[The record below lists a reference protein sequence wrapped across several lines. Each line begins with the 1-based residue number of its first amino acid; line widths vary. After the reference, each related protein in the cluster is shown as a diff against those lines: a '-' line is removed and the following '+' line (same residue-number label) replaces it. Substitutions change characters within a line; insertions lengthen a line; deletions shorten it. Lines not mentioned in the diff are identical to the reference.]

1 MCPGSLA
8 LAPFSLSSCVGFR
21 SCRSVL
27 FKFRQNRNYP
37 QVCPWIKKR
46 SGRQDVNDLLHVK
59 KGSFAASVG
68 VTYGIWSVG
77 RKVFS
82 SENAGLSPRDRGAG
96 AKNSLRAQRDFFI
109 WQHCF
114 GADRAKKF
122 WKRRLLDEIASSP
135 TGGLSLSGFF
145 PKGFANSSS
154 KRLFQIFGAS
164 DFCTLVSVHTKAN
177 IQTQIPRKC

>member
-1 MCPGSLA
+1 M
-8 LAPFSLSSCVGFR
+8 
-21 SCRSVL
+21 
-27 FKFRQNRNYP
+27 
-37 QVCPWIKKR
+37 
-46 SGRQDVNDLLHVK
+46 K

-109 WQHCF
+109 WQHFF
-114 GADRAKKF
+114 GADRAEKI

-135 TGGLSLSGFF
+135 NRGSF
-145 PKGFANSSS
+145 PFRLLPQRVRKFIEQTSFPDFWG
-154 KRLFQIFGAS
+154 KRLLYTGERAHES
-164 DFCTLVSVHTKAN
+164 
-177 IQTQIPRKC
+177 

>member
-59 KGSFAASVG
+59 KGRLRLRSALLTVFGRSGERFSAPKTPGCPLGIEGRVRKTLCARSATFLYGNIVLGLTVQKKSGKDACSMKLLHPPQG
-68 VTYGIWSVG
+68 V
-77 RKVFS
+77 F
-82 SENAGLSPRDRGAG
+82 PF
-96 AKNSLRAQRDFFI
+96 Q
-109 WQHCF
+109 
-114 GADRAKKF
+114 
-122 WKRRLLDEIASSP
+122 ASSP
-135 TGGLSLSGFF
+135 
-145 PKGFANSSS
+145 KGSQIHRANVFS
-154 KRLFQIFGAS
+154 RFLGQATF
-164 DFCTLVSVHTKAN
+164 VHW
-177 IQTQIPRKC
+177 